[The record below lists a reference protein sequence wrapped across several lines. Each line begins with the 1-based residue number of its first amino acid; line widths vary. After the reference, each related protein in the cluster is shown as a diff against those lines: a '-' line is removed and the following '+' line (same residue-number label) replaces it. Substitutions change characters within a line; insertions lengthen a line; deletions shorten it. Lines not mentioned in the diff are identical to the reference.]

1 MLQKVLEPSISFTT
15 AKDLFDEVEF
25 VWQMLIGK
33 FEDKPQAQ
41 IKVILVVDLYEIKLR
56 AATLP

>member
-56 AATLP
+56 AATPP

>member
-1 MLQKVLEPSISFTT
+1 VLQKVLEPSISFTT